1 MIFNLLNY
9 ARAYL
14 LSALKCF
21 KGLSNYK
28 KYAKKVWKSAS
39 SIQAFGTNSIDR
51 QFGFTF
57 VPILAFA
64 AMAVVS
70 GTAFGIQTI
79 EDEENRQ
86 KQAASNSDSVSFY
99 I

>member
-21 KGLSNYK
+21 QGLSNYK